1 MKGKGHA
8 IKTLSIIIIN
18 PLNCAAITKYENENY
33 FDCFD
38 YDYDDDDGT
47 SVSQLIT
54 AIREPSSLRVSANNG
69 TFPRDVL
76 MFSVDTIFIKRYIV
90 IRAGQMAFVAL
101 ALARVAIRSLYLDGA
116 LSAFFEC
123 MSVAVR
129 TKATRLMRISLNL
142 CTEPSWYEYKCRG
155 FIHRLEFLSDCN

>member
-90 IRAGQMAFVAL
+90 IRAGQMAFVA
-101 ALARVAIRSLYLDGA
+101 RSRSRRYSLT
-116 LSAFFEC
+116 LS
-123 MSVAVR
+123 
-129 TKATRLMRISLNL
+129 
-142 CTEPSWYEYKCRG
+142 
-155 FIHRLEFLSDCN
+155 

>member
-1 MKGKGHA
+1 MKGHA
-8 IKTLSIIIIN
+8 IKTFSIIIIN

-38 YDYDDDDGT
+38 YDYYDDDGT

-54 AIREPSSLRVSANNG
+54 AIREP
-69 TFPRDVL
+69 VL
-76 MFSVDTIFIKRYIV
+76 IPCVCVAQTMAHFHATCLCFSVDTFSSKDISSLEPVKWRLS
-90 IRAGQMAFVAL
+90 RA
-101 ALARVAIRSLYLDGA
+101 RDAIRSLYLDGA

-129 TKATRLMRISLNL
+129 TKATRLMRISLNFV
-142 CTEPSWYEYKCRG
+142 Y
-155 FIHRLEFLSDCN
+155 